1 MHQPSKLPHLG
12 PNVFSVMSALA
23 TEHQAINLAQ
33 GFPDFAPD
41 PELAERLRDY
51 VAKGYNQYAP
61 GQGVANLRQQLVD
74 RFRQRYGASY
84 DVDTEVLITAGASEA
99 LFSTIMALVH
109 AGDEVIIFEPAY
121 DIYAPIIEL
130 AGGIVKRVALDT
142 KDFSIPWDDF
152 QAQLNQSTR
161 MVIINSPHNPS
172 GAVLRFADLQQLAHL
187 LADTRALVLSDEVYS
202 DIVYTKEGHQSAA
215 HIEALRMR
223 SIVVGSLGKTY
234 HLTGWK
240 IGFCL
245 APAALMGEIAKVHS
259 INTFSVHAPSQWVL
273 ADLLARDA
281 QQFADN
287 EQAFIKRF
295 LPKRSLFLQALNDTA
310 WQTLPPDGGYF
321 VSVDYSQINALK
333 HLTDVQCCRTLTIE
347 YGVAAIPYRAFYQ
360 QDPQLQWIRFCFAKK
375 QKTLQDALAILKAI
389 R

>member
-1 MHQPSKLPHLG
+1 MPQLSKLPHLG
-12 PNVFSVMSALA
+12 PNIFSVMSALA

-41 PELAERLRDY
+41 PDLAKLMHHYIAE
-51 VAKGYNQYAP
+51 GYNQYAP
-61 GQGVANLRQQLVD
+61 GHGVAELRQQIVSKLA
-74 RFRQRYGASY
+74 QRDGAHY
-84 DVDTEVLITAGASEA
+84 DVNSEVLITAGASEA
-99 LFSTIMALVH
+99 LFSAIVALVR

-130 AGGIVKRVALDT
+130 AGGTVKRVALDPHS
-142 KDFSIPWDDF
+142 FQVPWADF
-152 QAQLNQSTR
+152 QKQLSPATR

-172 GAVLRFADLQQLAHL
+172 GAVLTADDMRQLANR
-187 LADTRALVLSDEVYS
+187 LAGNQAIVLSDEVYS
-202 DIVYTKEGHQSAA
+202 DIVYTAEGHQSVAA
-215 HIEALRMR
+215 FEALRAR

-245 APAALMGEIAKVHS
+245 APAALMAEIAKVHS

-281 QQFADN
+281 QLF
-287 EQAFIKRF
+287 EQTAPAVAERLVPKKELFIEGLSRT
-295 LPKRSLFLQALNDTA
+295 N
-310 WQTLPPDGGYF
+310 WQLLPPQGGYF
-321 VSVDYSQINALK
+321 ISADYSQIKALN
-333 HLTDVQCCRTLTIE
+333 HLNDVECCRTLTIE

-360 QDPQLQWIRFCFAKK
+360 HDPQLQWIRFCFAKK
-375 QKTLQDALAILKAI
+375 QETLREALAILKVI